1 MIHEVHVFVL
11 IEDKGIVD
19 SYVGSSYKEA
29 ADLLPDYA
37 RPYASEADY
46 YGQESFAIDDN
57 RYTLTHKKWY
67 LD

>member
-1 MIHEVHVFVL
+1 MINELHVFVL
-11 IEDKGIVD
+11 IENDGIVD
-19 SYVGSSYKEA
+19 SYTGTSYKEA

-46 YGQESFAIDDN
+46 YGQESFIIDNN
-57 RYTLTHKKWY
+57 RYILTHKKWH